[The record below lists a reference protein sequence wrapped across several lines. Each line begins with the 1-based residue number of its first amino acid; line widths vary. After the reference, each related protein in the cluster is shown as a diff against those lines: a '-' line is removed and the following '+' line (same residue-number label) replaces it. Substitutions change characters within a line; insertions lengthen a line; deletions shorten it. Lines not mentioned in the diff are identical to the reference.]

1 MAKKTSGKRRG
12 RHAELTVKQS
22 RLVQAFAAGAETKAE
37 AARAAGFSGKWPT
50 KSANQALKSIREKTP
65 DIMDRLGLTVPGLIE
80 NHLKPLL
87 HAEETKVFVS
97 EGKRGKRNVMRVK
110 VPDFTTRRYG
120 TRMAFELQNAFPPVD
135 QKLAAQIGV
144 KVLIVDIPRPPR
156 EAINVTP
163 QKAARLP
170 VPADPR
176 AQQ

>member
-1 MAKKTSGKRRG
+1 MAKKTSGKKRG
-12 RHAELTVKQS
+12 VHKELNPRQS
-22 RLVQAFAAGAETKAE
+22 RLVQAFANGAKTKKE
-37 AARAAGFSGKWPT
+37 AAIAAGYSPKSATRAANF
-50 KSANQALKSIREKTP
+50 ALASIREKTP
-65 DIMDRLGLTVPGLIE
+65 DIMDRLGLSVPGLIK
-80 NHLKPLL
+80 NHLTPLL

-144 KVLIVDIPRPPR
+144 KVVVVDIARPPR

-163 QKAARLP
+163 PTAARLP
-170 VPADPR
+170 DPR
-176 AQQ
+176 PHQ